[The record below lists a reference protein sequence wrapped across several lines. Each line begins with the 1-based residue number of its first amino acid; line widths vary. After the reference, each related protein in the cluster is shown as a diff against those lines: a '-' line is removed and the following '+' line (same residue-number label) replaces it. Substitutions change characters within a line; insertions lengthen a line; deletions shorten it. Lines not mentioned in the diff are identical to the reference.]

1 MEVGKKNLT
10 KENYYAETA
19 LLFLDNNKT
28 SSIKYTLAFRELL
41 LLLFCYEANTFF
53 FSSVSIKI
61 VLFIFGNSTMRNS
74 KPILNLESLVRS
86 LDMAPPT
93 K

>member
-1 MEVGKKNLT
+1 MT

-19 LLFLDNNKT
+19 LLFLNNSKT
-28 SSIKYTLAFRELL
+28 SNIKYTLAFRELL
-41 LLLFCYEANTFF
+41 LCYEANTFFF

-61 VLFIFGNSTMRNS
+61 VLFIFGNSTIRNS